1 MNHKNIPV
9 RKESELYPDFG
20 AEIRALD
27 EQGATPEL
35 VSRIIERHKDCR
47 ERMIALYRRYEV
59 LDGHVPI
66 FNRQPR
72 FPEDET
78 AINNRIS
85 NDFFGEI
92 CDFKIGYFAGKP
104 IAYSYNRS
112 KDSTEDT
119 GGEEAVEEIAK
130 ALSDFVALN
139 NFPDVDMELTKFAT
153 VCGYAGRLLY
163 YDTDGQERVRCVK
176 PFQAAILSR
185 TGDMTQPDYAVWY
198 YPVTDLNGSTK
209 LHAEFYSAGPLQVFE
224 GQLGALEETELPAKQ
239 AANLFERCPLQGVPN
254 NLEMLGD
261 AEKVLPLIDDYD
273 RSLSDQ
279 SNDVESFASA
289 YMVWDNVQADDKDI
303 ERAQNSGTFITRSK
317 DGGKVYFLTK
327 DGDNTLAKEHLDRV
341 EDNIYRFSKTPNLN
355 DEAFGTASGIAL
367 KFRLTGLETKCGMF
381 QAKMQSAATYLF
393 RCLSTAWA
401 KRHLTL
407 DPLEVDLKFSRN
419 FPLDLLS
426 EAQAAQQMIAAGLP
440 KRVAYSLAFPEI
452 DDVDEVMQEIEAEKD
467 DVLPL
472 DAEDGQVTED
482 GTTDDGRAAE
492 AANAGA
498 SDRRTP

>member
-1 MNHKNIPV
+1 MNTKRIPV

-35 VSRIIERHKDCR
+35 VSRIIQKHKPCHD
-47 ERMIALYRRYEV
+47 RMIELYQRYEV
-59 LDGHVPI
+59 LDEHVPI
-66 FNRQPR
+66 FMRKPR
-72 FPEDET
+72 FAEDDA

-104 IAYSYNRS
+104 IAYSYNHS
-112 KDSTEDT
+112 QDSAEDT
-119 GGEEAVEEIAK
+119 GGDAAVDNASK
-130 ALSDFVALN
+130 AISDFAALN
-139 NFPDVDMELTKFAT
+139 NMPDADMEITKFAT

-163 YDTDGQERVRCVK
+163 HDTEGQERVRYL
-176 PFQAAILSR
+176 PPYEAAVLSR

-198 YPVTDLNGSTK
+198 YNLYNLDGTQT
-209 LHAEFYSAGPLQVFE
+209 LHAEFYSAEPLRVFE
-224 GQLGALEETELPAKQ
+224 GQLGALKEIELPSEQ
-239 AANLFERCPLQGVPN
+239 AANLYGLCPLQGIPN
-254 NLEMLGD
+254 NREALGD

-289 YMVWDNVQADDKDI
+289 YMVWDNVNADDKDI
-303 ERAQNSGTFITRSK
+303 TRAQSSGTIQVRSK
-317 DGGKVYFLTK
+317 EGGKVYFLTK
-327 DGDNTLAKEHLDRV
+327 DGGDTQAKEHLDRV

-381 QAKMQSAATYLF
+381 QAKMQSAATWMF
-393 RCLSTAWA
+393 RCLSNAWE
-401 KRHLTL
+401 KRGVTV

-452 DDVDEVMQEIEAEKD
+452 DDVDEVMQEIEVEKD
-467 DVLPL
+467 DIPAL
-472 DAEDGQVTED
+472 EDGQVTED
-482 GTTDDGRAAE
+482 DTTDNGPDAE
-492 AANAGA
+492 TADTGT
-498 SDRRTP
+498 SDSGTP